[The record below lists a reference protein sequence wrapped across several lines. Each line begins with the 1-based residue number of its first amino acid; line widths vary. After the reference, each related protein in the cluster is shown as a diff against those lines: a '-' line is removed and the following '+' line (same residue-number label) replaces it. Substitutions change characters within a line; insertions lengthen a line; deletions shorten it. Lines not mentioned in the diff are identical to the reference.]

1 MSLLRSIIIS
11 ELSGAASS
19 CALQFLLVRVREGGG
34 GRLFKVGHSLTLP
47 TYRVGAYLRW
57 VPIQGFVL
65 NQINTVYVV
74 CLLYEFET
82 VENNISTKDKSEV
95 T

>member
-1 MSLLRSIIIS
+1 M
-11 ELSGAASS
+11 
-19 CALQFLLVRVREGGG
+19 
-34 GRLFKVGHSLTLP
+34 
-47 TYRVGAYLRW
+47 GAYLRW
-57 VPIQGFVL
+57 VPIQGFAL